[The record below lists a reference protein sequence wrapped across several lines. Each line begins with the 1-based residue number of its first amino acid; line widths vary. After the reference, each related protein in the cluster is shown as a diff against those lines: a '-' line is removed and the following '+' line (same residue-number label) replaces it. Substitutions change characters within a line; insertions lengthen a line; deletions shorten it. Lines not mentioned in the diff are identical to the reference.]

1 MFLVPDRR
9 AANPAIMIRFEK
21 VSKYYP
27 VREGRRT
34 ILDEVDFTIGK
45 GDSIGICGHNG
56 AGKSTLL
63 RLASGV
69 EKASSGRVYRDMS
82 VSWPIGHSS
91 AFQSSLTGADN
102 VRFIARIYNKPIPGI
117 LAFVDDFAELGSY
130 LKMPVRTY
138 SVGMTARLAF
148 AVSLAVDFD
157 CYLVDE
163 ITSAGDA
170 RFQQKCHDALMA
182 RKAQGALLMVSHD
195 PHMLAAFCERGAV
208 LQDGV
213 LSLFPTMDG
222 AIERH
227 FGRSLQPA

>member
-1 MFLVPDRR
+1 MFLVLARTVVSF
-9 AANPAIMIRFEK
+9 AAMIRFEN

-27 VREGRRT
+27 LREGRRK
-34 ILDEVDFTIGK
+34 ILDGISFAIDK
-45 GDSIGICGHNG
+45 GESVGICGYNG

-69 EKASSGRVYRDMS
+69 EKASSGTVRRDMT

-91 AFQSSLTGADN
+91 TFQSSLSGADN
-102 VRFIARIYNKPIPGI
+102 VRFIARIYNRPVADV
-117 LAFVDDFAELGSY
+117 LDFVDDFAELGSY

-148 AVSLAVDFD
+148 AVSLAVKFD

-170 RFQQKCHDALMA
+170 RFQQKCHDALVA
-182 RKAQGALLMVSHD
+182 RKENSALLMVSHD
-195 PHMLAAFCERGAV
+195 PHILTAFCDRGAV
-208 LQDGV
+208 LENGV
-213 LSLFPTMDG
+213 FTLFATIDA
-222 AIERH
+222 AIQQH

>member
-1 MFLVPDRR
+1 
-9 AANPAIMIRFEK
+9 MIRFDN
-21 VSKYYP
+21 VSKVYP
-27 VREGRRT
+27 TRQGRRT
-34 ILDEVDFTIGK
+34 ILDGISFSVGP
-45 GDSIGICGHNG
+45 GDALGICGHNG

-63 RLASGV
+63 RLVSGV
-69 EKASSGRVYRDMS
+69 EKASSGIVERDMT

-102 VRFIARIYNKPIPGI
+102 VRFIARIYSRPVDEI

-148 AVSLAVDFD
+148 AVSLAVEFQ

-182 RKAQGALLMVSHD
+182 RKASGALLMVSHD
-195 PHMLAAFCERGAV
+195 PHTLAAFCDSGAV
-208 LQDGV
+208 LEDGQ
-213 LSLFPTMDG
+213 LTLFPTMEA
-222 AIERH
+222 AIEKH
-227 FGRSLQPA
+227 FGSVLQPA

>member
-1 MFLVPDRR
+1 
-9 AANPAIMIRFEK
+9 MILFDN
-21 VSKYYP
+21 VTKYYST
-27 VREGRRT
+27 RDGRRT
-34 ILDEVDFTIGK
+34 ILDGVTFRIEK
-45 GDSIGICGHNG
+45 GQSFGICGHNG

-69 EKASSGRVYRDMS
+69 EKASSGRIRREMS

-102 VRFIARIYNKPIPGI
+102 VRFIARIYNRPIPDV
-117 LAFVDDFAELGSY
+117 LAFVDDFAELGAY

-157 CYLVDE
+157 CYLIDE

-170 RFQQKCHDALMA
+170 RFQQKCHDALML
-182 RKAQGALLMVSHD
+182 RKAQGSLLMVSHD
-195 PHMLAAFCERGAV
+195 AAMLAAFCEQGAV
-208 LQDGV
+208 LTDSRLAIYDTIGE
-213 LSLFPTMDG
+213 

-227 FGRSLQPA
+227 FGTVPQPA

>member
-1 MFLVPDRR
+1 
-9 AANPAIMIRFEK
+9 MIRFDN
-21 VSKYYP
+21 VSKSYP
-27 VREGRRT
+27 TRQGRRT
-34 ILDEVDFTIGK
+34 ILDAVSFAFGP
-45 GDSIGICGHNG
+45 GDALGICGHNG

-69 EKASSGRVYRDMS
+69 ESASSGAVQRDMS

-102 VRFIARIYNKPIPGI
+102 VRFIARIYNRPIDEV
-117 LAFVDDFAELGSY
+117 LAFVDDFAELGDY
-130 LKMPVRTY
+130 LMMPVRTY

-148 AVSLAVDFD
+148 AVSLAVEFD

-182 RKAQGALLMVSHD
+182 RKASGALLMVSHD
-195 PHMLAAFCERGAV
+195 PHTLAAFCNSGAV
-208 LQDGV
+208 LEDGK
-213 LSLFPTMDG
+213 LTLFPTIEA

-227 FGRSLQPA
+227 FGLMLQPA

>member
-1 MFLVPDRR
+1 MSLVLVRGV
-9 AANPAIMIRFEK
+9 ASFGAMICFDN

-27 VREGRRT
+27 VREGRRK
-34 ILDEVDFTIGK
+34 ILDGVNFTINTGE
-45 GDSIGICGHNG
+45 SLGICGHNG

-69 EKASSGRVYRDMS
+69 ERASSGIVRQDMS

-102 VRFIARIYNKPIPGI
+102 VRFIARIYDKPISEI
-117 LAFVDDFAELGSY
+117 LDFVDDFAELGSY

-148 AVSLAVDFD
+148 AVSLAVEFD

-182 RKAQGALLMVSHD
+182 RKATGALLMVSHD
-195 PHMLAAFCERGAV
+195 AHTLAAFCDRGAV
-208 LQDGV
+208 LENGT
-213 LSLFPTMDG
+213 LTLFPTIDA
-222 AIERH
+222 AIEHH

>member
-1 MFLVPDRR
+1 
-9 AANPAIMIRFEK
+9 MIRFDN
-21 VSKYYP
+21 VYKYYP
-27 VREGRRT
+27 TREGRRT
-34 ILDEVDFTIGK
+34 ILQDVSFTIDRGQ
-45 GDSIGICGHNG
+45 SIGICGHNG

-69 EKASSGRVYRDMS
+69 EQANMGKVVRDMS

-102 VRFIARIYNKPIPGI
+102 VRFIARIYNRTAQDV

-148 AVSLAVDFD
+148 AVSLAVEFD
-157 CYLVDE
+157 CYLIDE

-170 RFQQKCHDALMA
+170 RFQQKCHDALMH
-182 RKAQGALLMVSHD
+182 RKYSGALLMVSHD
-195 PHMLAAFCERGAV
+195 PHMLTAFCDQGAV
-208 LQDGV
+208 LDESQ
-213 LSLFPTMDG
+213 LTLFPTIG
-222 AIERH
+222 EAIERH
-227 FGRSLQPA
+227 FGHSLHPA